1 MESTTQWQ
9 GIQQALRSSMSPA
22 SYENWL
28 EPVQCSHIGSERDLH
43 LVAPNSAV
51 RDWLELELR
60 ADIVSAARA
69 SGLDVTTLSVE
80 IADPEPPLHQGSLI
94 FDAEPP
100 RFNQRYTFDR
110 FVVGAC
116 NEFAHA
122 ASQAV
127 ASRPA
132 MSYNPLYVYSG
143 VGMGKTHLLH
153 AIGHYMHLRDTSM
166 KIVYTSAEEFMN
178 EMIKS
183 IRYSNMRSFHDRY
196 RKADALLV
204 DDIQTIGSKERTQEE
219 FFHTFNALHN
229 SGKQIVISS
238 DSDPETIP
246 GLVGRL
252 KSRFSW
258 GLMADIQAPD
268 LETKMAILDRRAG
281 EAGVQLPESVRSYV
295 ATRHIANIRKLEG
308 VLNRLVARAQFMNSP
323 ITLGMVKQM
332 FASMKLDPPT
342 APDLETIQ
350 QAVAAKFGITITQL
364 RSRNN
369 SRIVSQPRQVA
380 MYLCKRLTDSSLIQI
395 GKAFQK
401 HHTTVMHGIKNTE
414 QRLQS
419 DSELNSQLEELTA
432 SIRAPTHSHS
442 D

>member
-1 MESTTQWQ
+1 MESTNQWQ
-9 GIQQALRSSMSPA
+9 GIQQALRGSMSPA

-28 EPVQCSHIGSERDLH
+28 EPVQFSHIGSERDLH

-69 SGLDVTTLSVE
+69 SGLNVATLSVE
-80 IADPEPPLHQGSLI
+80 IAEPEPHLHQASLV
-94 FDAEPP
+94 FDPEPP

-132 MSYNPLYVYSG
+132 ISYNPLYVYSG

-153 AIGHYMHLRDTSM
+153 AIGHYMHRRDTSM

-281 EAGVQLPESVRSYV
+281 EAGVQLPEDVRSYV
-295 ATRHIANIRKLEG
+295 AMQHIANIRKLEG
-308 VLNRLVARAQFMNSP
+308 VLNRLVARAQFMQSP
-323 ITLGMVKQM
+323 ITLGMVRHM
-332 FASMKLDPPT
+332 FASMKLDAPT
-342 APDLETIQ
+342 VPDLETIQ
-350 QAVAAKFGITITQL
+350 QAVAAKFDITITQL

-369 SRIVSQPRQVA
+369 ARNVSQPRQVA
-380 MYLCKRLTDSSLIQI
+380 MYLCKRLTDSSLTQI

-401 HHTTVMHGIKNTE
+401 HHTTVMHGIRNTE
-414 QRLQS
+414 QRLQK
-419 DSELNSQLEELTA
+419 DSELGSQVEELTA
-432 SIRAPTHSHS
+432 SIRASTQSLS
-442 D
+442 E

>member
-1 MESTTQWQ
+1 MESTSQWQ

-28 EPVQCSHIGSERDLH
+28 EPVQFSHIGSERDLH

-80 IADPEPPLHQGSLI
+80 IAEPEPTLHQSSLI
-94 FDAEPP
+94 FDPEPP

-153 AIGHYMHLRDTSM
+153 AIGHYMHRRDTSM

-229 SGKQIVISS
+229 NGKQIVISS

-308 VLNRLVARAQFMNSP
+308 VLNRLVARAQFMHSP
-323 ITLGMVKQM
+323 ITLGMVKHM
-332 FASMKLDPPT
+332 FASMKLDSPT
-342 APDLETIQ
+342 APDVETIQ
-350 QAVAAKFGITITQL
+350 QAVAAKFGITIAQL

-369 SRIVSQPRQVA
+369 SRNVSQPRQVA

-395 GKAFQK
+395 AKAFQK

-414 QRLQS
+414 QRLQG
-419 DSELNSQLEELTA
+419 DSELNSQVEELTA
-432 SIRAPTHSHS
+432 SVRASTHSLG

>member
-1 MESTTQWQ
+1 MESTSQWQ
-9 GIQQALRSSMSPA
+9 GIQRALRSSMSPA

-28 EPVQCSHIGSERDLH
+28 EPVQFSHIGSERDLH

-80 IADPEPPLHQGSLI
+80 ISESETTLHQGSLV

-166 KIVYTSAEEFMN
+166 RIVYTSAEEFMN

-229 SGKQIVISS
+229 NGKQIVISS

-268 LETKMAILDRRAG
+268 LETKMAILDRRAA

-323 ITLGMVKQM
+323 ITLGMVKHM
-332 FASMKLDPPT
+332 FAAMKLDSPT
-342 APDLETIQ
+342 APDIETIQ
-350 QAVAAKFGITITQL
+350 QAVATKFGITITQL

-369 SRIVSQPRQVA
+369 SRNVSQPRQVA

-395 GKAFQK
+395 AKAFQK

-414 QRLQS
+414 QRLQA

-432 SIRAPTHSHS
+432 SIRASTHSLA

>member
-1 MESTTQWQ
+1 MESTSQWQ

-28 EPVQCSHIGSERDLH
+28 EPVQFSHIGSERDLH

-80 IADPEPPLHQGSLI
+80 IAEPEAALHQSSLI
-94 FDAEPP
+94 FDPEPP

-153 AIGHYMHLRDTSM
+153 AIGHYMHRRDTSM

-229 SGKQIVISS
+229 NGKQIVISS

-308 VLNRLVARAQFMNSP
+308 VLNRLVARAQFMHSP
-323 ITLGMVKQM
+323 ITLGMVKHM
-332 FASMKLDPPT
+332 FASMKLDSPT
-342 APDLETIQ
+342 APDVETIQ
-350 QAVAAKFGITITQL
+350 QAVAAKFGITIAQL

-369 SRIVSQPRQVA
+369 SRNVSQPRQVA

-395 GKAFQK
+395 AKAFQK

-414 QRLQS
+414 QRLQG
-419 DSELNSQLEELTA
+419 DSELNSQVEELTA
-432 SIRAPTHSHS
+432 SIRASTHSLA